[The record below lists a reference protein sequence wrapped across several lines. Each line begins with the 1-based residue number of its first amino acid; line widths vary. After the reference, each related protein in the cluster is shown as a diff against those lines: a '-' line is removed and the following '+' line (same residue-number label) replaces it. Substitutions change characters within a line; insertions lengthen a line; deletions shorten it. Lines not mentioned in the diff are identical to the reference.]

1 MDEPYAGLTPDCT
14 LDAIDGVG
22 LRTDG
27 RLLALNSF
35 ENRVYQAWLEDGGTV
50 IAKFYRPDRW
60 SDAQIL
66 EEHAYTAELAAREI
80 PVVAPIEIGG
90 ATLHA
95 HSGYRFALY
104 PRRGGRAPELEDPS
118 VLEWLGRFIGRIHAV
133 GATRP
138 FIERPALDLTSFGEE
153 PRGWLLAHGSIPDDL
168 LPAWSGIVDQALAA
182 VRAAF
187 AQRPAMRRLRLH
199 GDCHAGNILWTDDG
213 PHFVDFDDARS
224 GPAIQDFWM
233 LLSGDAEAMSASCG
247 TCSRAMSAS
256 QKDRS
261 ELGLIEPLRRCADPL
276 LPRGSR
282 GAGTTRLPAAF
293 PGSAPPATGRTASWS
308 CASRWRRCR
317 SRRSRPSSPARRAPG
332 RAPKRPRSW
341 SDRRDHAARRSPGW
355 SAAAPCPSA
364 SSAACRRSAPARPRH
379 RAELA
384 IDDGHQLALERLARL
399 GRAGP
404 RRILQHCEG
413 HRDLAL

>member
-1 MDEPYAGLTPDCT
+1 MDEPYAGLTPDRT

-50 IAKFYRPDRW
+50 IAKFYRPGRW

-95 HSGYRFALY
+95 HAGYRFALY

-138 FIERPALDLTSFGEE
+138 FVERPALDLASFGEE
-153 PRGWLLAHGSIPDDL
+153 PRDWLRAHGSIPDDL

-182 VRAAF
+182 VRTAF
-187 AQRPAMRRLRLH
+187 AQRPALRRLRLH
-199 GDCHAGNILWTDDG
+199 GDCHPGNILWTDDG

-224 GPAIQDFWM
+224 GPAIQDLWM
-233 LLSGDAEAMSASCG
+233 LLSGDAEAMSRQLRDVLAG
-247 TCSRAMSAS
+247 YERFADF
-256 QKDRS
+256 DRS
-261 ELGLIEPLRRCADPL
+261 ELGLVEPLRTLRLIHYSAWIARRWHDP
-276 LPRGSR
+276 
-282 GAGTTRLPAAF
+282 AFPAAF
-293 PGSAPPATGRTASWS
+293 PWFGTARYWQ
-308 CASRWRRCR
+308 
-317 SRRSRPSSPARRAPG
+317 
-332 RAPKRPRSW
+332 
-341 SDRRDHAARRSPGW
+341 D
-355 SAAAPCPSA
+355 
-364 SSAACRRSAPARPRH
+364 
-379 RAELA
+379 
-384 IDDGHQLALERLARL
+384 
-399 GRAGP
+399 
-404 RRILQHCEG
+404 RILELREQVAAMSEPP
-413 HRDLAL
+413 LTP

>member
-138 FIERPALDLTSFGEE
+138 FIERPALDLASFGEE

-199 GDCHAGNILWTDDG
+199 GDCHPGNILWTDDG

-224 GPAIQDFWM
+224 GPAIQDLWM
-233 LLSGDAEAMSASCG
+233 LLSGDAEAMSRQLRDVLAG
-247 TCSRAMSAS
+247 YERFAEF
-256 QKDRS
+256 DRS
-261 ELGLIEPLRRCADPL
+261 ELGLIEPLRTLRLIHYSAWIARRWHDP
-276 LPRGSR
+276 
-282 GAGTTRLPAAF
+282 AFPAAF
-293 PGSAPPATGRTASWS
+293 PWFGTARYWQ
-308 CASRWRRCR
+308 
-317 SRRSRPSSPARRAPG
+317 
-332 RAPKRPRSW
+332 
-341 SDRRDHAARRSPGW
+341 D
-355 SAAAPCPSA
+355 
-364 SSAACRRSAPARPRH
+364 
-379 RAELA
+379 
-384 IDDGHQLALERLARL
+384 
-399 GRAGP
+399 
-404 RRILQHCEG
+404 RILELREQVAAMSEPP
-413 HRDLAL
+413 LTP